1 MWHDLFTIAA
11 STQKEAYHRELI
23 KEVVNMKNVVE
34 QYLSGNK
41 VAQEP
46 APPLRTGVRDVR
58 TRLPLMRR
66 YEKDI
71 VDGNK
76 ISRPVSTVREQ
87 DVTLRG
93 GREGMVHESAN
104 S

>member
-1 MWHDLFTIAA
+1 MWHDPLALAA
-11 STQKEAYHRELI
+11 ATQKEAYHRDFI
-23 KEVVNMKNVVE
+23 KEAVNMNNVVE

-41 VAQEP
+41 VALEP
-46 APPLRTGVRDVR
+46 APPLLTGVRDVR
-58 TRLPLMRR
+58 TRLPMMRR

-93 GREGMVHESAN
+93 GREGMVHERAN